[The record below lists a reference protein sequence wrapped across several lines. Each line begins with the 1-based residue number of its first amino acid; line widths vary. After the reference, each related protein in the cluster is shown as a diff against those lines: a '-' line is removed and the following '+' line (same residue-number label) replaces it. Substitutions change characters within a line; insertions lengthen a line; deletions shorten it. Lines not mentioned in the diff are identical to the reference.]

1 MNRKQVLALA
11 LIGALLAA
19 FCSWFIATRDR
30 DCVLSYNV
38 QTEEASVDD
47 YVVEVDEEGI
57 IEIKDVQADGRFL
70 NVSVSPREPGISSC
84 SSRRKTG
91 GLPKGAPTRTTSS
104 SSAARS

>member
-38 QTEEASVDD
+38 QTEEAS
-47 YVVEVDEEGI
+47 VDEEGI